1 MDSGS
6 AESSRLRFAS
16 GERADGSMDE
26 ATGKKQAGK
35 MQECMVSLTDMRA
48 AMGNRLDQPAERR
61 GVASMVRTP
70 ACPQA
75 RLEQ

>member
-1 MDSGS
+1 
-6 AESSRLRFAS
+6 
-16 GERADGSMDE
+16 MDE